1 MRPPGP
7 DAMREASGLNPSSP
21 APALPTPTR
30 HWSRDQKGPLMAA
43 ELSLADEHT
52 DELHRITLLTSAARS
67 SGLTPDECV
76 RLDDLISLAEARA
89 NEIAAMY
96 RVSTALMRR
105 GRTEHT
111 TELVR
116 SVLRLTG

>member
-1 MRPPGP
+1 
-7 DAMREASGLNPSSP
+7 
-21 APALPTPTR
+21 
-30 HWSRDQKGPLMAA
+30 MAA

-52 DELHRITLLTSAARS
+52 DTLHRITILTTAAIDT
-67 SGLTPDECV
+67 GLSPQECE
-76 RLDDLISLAEARA
+76 RLNNLNQVAEAQG

>member
-1 MRPPGP
+1 M
-7 DAMREASGLNPSSP
+7 
-21 APALPTPTR
+21 
-30 HWSRDQKGPLMAA
+30 KGPKMAA

-67 SGLTPDECV
+67 TGLTADECA
-76 RLDDLISLAEARA
+76 RLDDLISMAEARA

>member
-1 MRPPGP
+1 
-7 DAMREASGLNPSSP
+7 
-21 APALPTPTR
+21 
-30 HWSRDQKGPLMAA
+30 MAA
-43 ELSLADEHT
+43 ATSLADEHT
-52 DELHRITLLTSAARS
+52 DTLHSITVFTRDATET
-67 SGLTPDECV
+67 GLTPDQCV
-76 RLDDLISLAEARA
+76 MLHDLNQLAEAQG

-96 RVSTALMRR
+96 RVTNALMRV